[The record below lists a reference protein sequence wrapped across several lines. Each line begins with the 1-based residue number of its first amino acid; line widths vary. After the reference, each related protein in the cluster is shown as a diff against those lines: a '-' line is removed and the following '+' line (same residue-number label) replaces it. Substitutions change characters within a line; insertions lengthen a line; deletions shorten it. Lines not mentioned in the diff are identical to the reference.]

1 MKHEFLNDNGAC
13 EDGYEFAIKYKTL
26 RDAWD
31 NCERGDW
38 MAWYAE
44 RAGVDKRILTLVA
57 GLCAETVIHL
67 MKDDRSVKA
76 VKAAIAYGKGE
87 IDDNELEYATSDAAN
102 AAWAAKDASVASAVS
117 AANAAWAA
125 SDVASDAASDAAWA
139 ASEAWAARAAA
150 SAACAEINSN
160 QKQTAEICRKYLT
173 DKIKW

>member
-1 MKHEFLNDNGAC
+1 MKHKFLDDNGAC
-13 EDGYEFAIKYKTL
+13 EDGYEFAIKYETL

-44 RAGVDKRILTLVA
+44 KAGVDKRTLTLVA
-57 GLCAETVIHL
+57 GLCAETVIHI

-76 VKAAIAYGKGE
+76 VKSAIAYGKGE
-87 IDDNELEYATSDAAN
+87 IDDNELEYAART
-102 AAWAAKDASVASAVS
+102 
-117 AANAAWAA
+117 
-125 SDVASDAASDAAWA
+125 
-139 ASEAWAARAAA
+139 ARAAA
-150 SAACAEINSN
+150 SAAWDAASAAAWDAAVASAASAAARTASAAASISN